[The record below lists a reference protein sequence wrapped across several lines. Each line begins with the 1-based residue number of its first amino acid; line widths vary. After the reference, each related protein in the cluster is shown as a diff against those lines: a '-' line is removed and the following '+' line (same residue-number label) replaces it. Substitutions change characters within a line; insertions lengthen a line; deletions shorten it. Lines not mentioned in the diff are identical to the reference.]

1 MTTPPH
7 DPDRAD
13 LWHAYDRAQAHYD
26 SDLQLFSSRMN
37 LFLLVQSALVA
48 VAAGSSTSHMVLS
61 QSSLAIFSL
70 VLCIGW
76 LLVAFSSYQWIKIL
90 RAHMSESAR
99 QLESVTGVVLSP
111 AVFQRPVRQSLVG
124 SASFASRLLER
135 TSWYVRPTLVTCCL
149 PLLFMVGWIYIGW
162 IA

>member
-1 MTTPPH
+1 MTLPP
-7 DPDRAD
+7 DEPDRED

-48 VAAGSSTSHMVLS
+48 VTAGSSTRQMGLS
-61 QSSLAIFSL
+61 QASMAVFSL

-90 RAHMSESAR
+90 RAHMSEIADKI
-99 QLESVTGVVLSP
+99 ESTAGVTPSP
-111 AVFQRPVRQSLVG
+111 AVFRRPVRQSLLSG
-124 SASFASRLLER
+124 ASFVERILER
-135 TSWYVRPTLVTCCL
+135 VSWYVRPTLVTCCL
-149 PLLFMVGWIYIGW
+149 PLLFMVGWVYIGW

>member
-1 MTTPPH
+1 MTFPPRE
-7 DPDRAD
+7 PDRAD

-48 VAAGSSTSHMVLS
+48 VAAGSGNRQMVLS
-61 QSSLAIFSL
+61 HSSLAVFSL

-76 LLVAFSSYQWIKIL
+76 LLVAFSSYQWIKML
-90 RAHMSESAR
+90 RAHMSETAK
-99 QLESVTGVVLSP
+99 QLESATGVVLSP
-111 AVFQRPVRQSLVG
+111 AVFQRPVRQSLLGGTSIVG
-124 SASFASRLLER
+124 RISER
-135 TSWYVRPTLVTCCL
+135 VSWYVRPTLVTCCL